1 VGRLAGLPP
10 AVIVRAEQVL
20 AILEKDQQVGGAA
33 RLADDLPLFATLPKV
48 SSGGLAKVAG
58 PSPVDTALAEVS
70 PDSLSPREALDILYR
85 LKALAAEKS

>member
-1 VGRLAGLPP
+1 M
-10 AVIVRAEQVL
+10 L

-33 RLADDLPLFATLPKV
+33 RLADDLPLFAALPKV
-48 SSGGLAKVAG
+48 SSGGIAKPAG
-58 PSPVDTALAEVS
+58 PSPVDTALAEVL